1 MDKASN
7 LQRAFWSFLGYMLV
21 GPFFGGLAVAIV
33 LGLAGPLGLGAL
45 LPVGLPPAGVAIVS
59 AFLWSVAPATVA
71 AIIVA
76 VLILLR
82 GQLGWIEAAVAGVLG
97 FFLAAIVLHMPY
109 QDLFAPLAFLGG
121 LISLAVRYA
130 LIAGGVLEG
139 KPD

>member
-21 GPFFGGLAVAIV
+21 GPFFGGLAVAVV
-33 LGLAGPLGLGAL
+33 LGLAPLLGLSAL
-45 LPVGLPPAGVAIVS
+45 LPANLPPAGVASVS
-59 AFLWSVAPATVA
+59 AFMWSVVPAAVA

-82 GQLGWIEAAVAGVLG
+82 GQLGWIEAAVAGVVG

-109 QDLFAPLAFLGG
+109 EDLLAPLAFLGG
-121 LISLAVRYA
+121 LISLGVRYA
-130 LIAGGVLEG
+130 LIAGGILEG
-139 KPD
+139 